1 MSDQTEHHHILA
13 DVAFGGV
20 MCVACGQR
28 WSMKDLDRIIRELEA
43 VKAREEAACLCCRE
57 RGRDCQPGCGCFDVK
72 NLKDGEAVGRLGAA
86 AGGGKIEMADP
97 FTPWPP
103 AEAELGWLAGVLEGE
118 GSFMQ
123 FKRAPGVPIISLG
136 MTDEDVVAH
145 AAKLMGVSYH
155 VGSIL
160 PSGKKRY
167 QLMIKGRPRAGRIMG
182 TLYSLMGERRQGQI
196 DAALKF

>member
-103 AEAELGWLAGVLEGE
+103 AEAELGW
-118 GSFMQ
+118 
-123 FKRAPGVPIISLG
+123 
-136 MTDEDVVAH
+136 
-145 AAKLMGVSYH
+145 
-155 VGSIL
+155 
-160 PSGKKRY
+160 
-167 QLMIKGRPRAGRIMG
+167 
-182 TLYSLMGERRQGQI
+182 
-196 DAALKF
+196 